1 MLTDLTR
8 AARAL
13 LRSPAYTIA
22 AVATFA
28 IGIGANATVFGVV
41 NAVLLRGFPYREP
54 ERLVA
59 LYEYN
64 ARGREDRFPLSPANF
79 RDWRDGQTSFE
90 AMALV
95 DPGAFTLRSGDEP

>member
-1 MLTDLTR
+1 MLTDLKR

-41 NAVLLRGFPYREP
+41 NAVLLRAFPFREP

-59 LYEYN
+59 LYEFN
-64 ARGREDRFPLSPANF
+64 ARGNDDRFPLSPANF
-79 RDWRDGQTSFE
+79 RDGRDGQRSFSS
-90 AMALV
+90 MAVV
-95 DPGAFTLRSGDEP
+95 DPTAFTLRA